1 MQKQYDPE
9 FKEKVIKEA
18 FEVGNQ
24 SLVARKYDLDKSLV
38 SNWVRNFKGN
48 GKSGNCVSKK
58 EEMKKLFHENHR
70 LKNLLGEKDLEIA
83 ILQDL
88 VKKTNRRIAKD

>member
-18 FEVGNQ
+18 IETGNQ
-24 SLVARKYDLDKSLV
+24 SLVGRKYDLNKSLV
-38 SNWVRNFKGN
+38 SHWVRSYKGN
-48 GKSGNCVSKK
+48 GRSGNGISKK
-58 EEMKKLFHENHR
+58 EEMKKILQENQR

-88 VKKTNRRIAKD
+88 VKKTNRRIVKD